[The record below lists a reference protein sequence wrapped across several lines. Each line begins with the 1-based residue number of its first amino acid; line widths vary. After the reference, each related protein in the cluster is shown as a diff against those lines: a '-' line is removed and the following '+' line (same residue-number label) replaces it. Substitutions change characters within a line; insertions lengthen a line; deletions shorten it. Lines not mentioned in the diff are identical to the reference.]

1 MSITHERQRRL
12 RQLAPPQRQDGEL
25 LSAAAFAALTP
36 IGRRDYLGQLT
47 DGDYLAQAKIVAA
60 ATGDETW
67 AIVTAWI
74 LAYEPRGSAQ

>member
-12 RQLAPPQRQDGEL
+12 QQLAPAPRQDGEL

-36 IGRRDYLGQLT
+36 TGRRDYLGQLT
-47 DGDYLAQAKIVAA
+47 DEDCLAQATVVAA
-60 ATGDETW
+60 GTGDETW
-67 AIVTAWI
+67 AIVAAWI